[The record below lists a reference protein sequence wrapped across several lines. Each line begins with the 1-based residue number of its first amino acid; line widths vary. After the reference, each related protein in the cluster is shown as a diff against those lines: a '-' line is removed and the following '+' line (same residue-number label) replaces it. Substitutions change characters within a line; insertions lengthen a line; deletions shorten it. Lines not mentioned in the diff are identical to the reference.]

1 MLRKHCEVGIR
12 VSYLGNI
19 KHYGTVVKLKPIVV
33 VIEVYDAVSG
43 DLELHEISYSRVEK
57 EK

>member
-1 MLRKHCEVGIR
+1 MLRKHCEIDMK

-19 KHYGTVVKLKPIVV
+19 KHYGTVVKLKPIVA

>member
-1 MLRKHCEVGIR
+1 MLRKHCEIGMK

-19 KHYGTVVKLKPIVV
+19 KYYGTVVKLKPIVA

-43 DLELHEISYSRVEK
+43 DLELHEISYGRVEK